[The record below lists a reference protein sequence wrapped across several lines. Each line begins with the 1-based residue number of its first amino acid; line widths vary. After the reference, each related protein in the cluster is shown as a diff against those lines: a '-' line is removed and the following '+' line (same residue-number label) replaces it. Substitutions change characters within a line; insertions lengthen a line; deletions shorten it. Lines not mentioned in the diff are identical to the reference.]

1 MFAVKTD
8 SEAGSQLP
16 LMAETAKSSG
26 QRGHHI
32 TSAVARI
39 ADMLA
44 AKISG
49 QKSCIMYDIGR
60 LKFLPLPLFCFLASG
75 PSFHHASDCLI
86 KFTGWLGQSGV
97 ISKTNTDH
105 KSS

>member
-16 LMAETAKSSG
+16 LMAEMAKSSG

-32 TSAVARI
+32 ASAVARI

-49 QKSCIMYDIGR
+49 QKSCIMICCR
-60 LKFLPLPLFCFLASG
+60 Q
-75 PSFHHASDCLI
+75 
-86 KFTGWLGQSGV
+86 TE
-97 ISKTNTDH
+97 ISAINFILL
-105 KSS
+105 SCERS